1 MDDDLRN
8 RYRRDYT
15 NEVIRPPRPQHSPSL
30 RPAPSPV
37 PVQPHHRTAAAD
49 TRPAPAHQAATPHP
63 RRKKSR
69 RRVWII
75 IILFALIACA
85 AGAGYWYKSARLSSP
100 IPANVRASVNFPL
113 LYPAQLPAGYHLD
126 NTSFT
131 TSGGVV
137 LYSAVNYS
145 GAKIAFT
152 DQQRPPGFDFN
163 KFYTQGL
170 SNSSSFDTSLG
181 QAAIGTAN
189 GKLLGSLVTD
199 QTWLLV
205 SSVSKSVNS
214 SDLRLV
220 LNHLKLSPSAK

>member
-1 MDDDLRN
+1 MDDDIRN

-15 NEVIRPPRPQHSPSL
+15 NEVIRPPRPHHQPVSRPQQH
-30 RPAPSPV
+30 PAA
-37 PVQPHHRTAAAD
+37 HL
-49 TRPAPAHQAATPHP
+49 TRPAEPASHQPAPTQHHAVSP
-63 RRKKSR
+63 RPKKR
-69 RRVWII
+69 RRMR
-75 IILFALIACA
+75 IILILLILLAA
-85 AGAGYWYKSARLSSP
+85 AGTGGYWYMSNKLSSP